1 MSSSSVVLI
10 SFIEFVQSPTDYEI
24 DSGEVHRS
32 PCFLWLVLQLHGLIA
47 QGGGRE
53 AAQKAVV
60 NAEYRPPHSYAIR
73 S

>member
-10 SFIEFVQSPTDYEI
+10 SFIEFVQSPIGYVVV
-24 DSGEVHRS
+24 SGEVHRS
-32 PCFLWLVLQLHGLIA
+32 PCFIWLVFKLHGLIA

-53 AAQKAVV
+53 AARKAVI